1 MKVQDVKKECLA
13 NVGLSIEFSNS
24 EIDSLIRIALKL
36 DDKIE
41 EQCKE
46 AHAFIKSSETGVK
59 YKASDELS
67 VRVDLKTLTRISWL
81 LDKIT
86 NGRGRNPSDLFNEAD
101 AGYFTTLESINN
113 REEE

>member
-1 MKVQDVKKECLA
+1 MKVQIVERECTA
-13 NVGLSIEFSNS
+13 KVGISIEFSNS
-24 EIDSLIRIALKL
+24 EIDSLVRMALKL

-46 AHAFIKSSETGVK
+46 AHTFIKASETDAK
-59 YKASDELS
+59 YKMSDEIP
-67 VRVDLKTLTRISWL
+67 VKIDLKTLTCISWL

-86 NGRGRNPSDLFNEAD
+86 NGRARKPSDLFSEAYAD
-101 AGYFTTLESINN
+101 YAATLEAINN